1 MIPMFENFCSYIFK
15 QIFTSLRGV
24 NASTIII
31 IVIFRL
37 YLFKYINI
45 KPKYMYKYKTTYC
58 NIYAHLD
65 IITHNSLN

>member
-1 MIPMFENFCSYIFK
+1 MIPMFENFCSYISNR
-15 QIFTSLRGV
+15 IFTSLRGI

-45 KPKYMYKYKTTYC
+45 KPKYMYKYKKKQL
-58 NIYAHLD
+58 IVIFML
-65 IITHNSLN
+65 I